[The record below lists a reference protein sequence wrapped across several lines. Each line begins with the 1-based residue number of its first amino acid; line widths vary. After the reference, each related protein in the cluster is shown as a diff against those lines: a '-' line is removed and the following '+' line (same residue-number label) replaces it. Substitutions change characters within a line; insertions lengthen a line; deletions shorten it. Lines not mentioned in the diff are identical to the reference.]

1 MDNLS
6 LNESEIIDAFRLLF
20 TPRSGDLREILNCM
34 REPEIKS
41 AFRKKAL
48 QTHPDRF
55 ASYGEEYQRRCSERF
70 IEISNAYETL
80 TKYLK
85 FKDNGV
91 HSQRRAPG
99 TNGTSARY
107 NRPRQPEYST
117 VGFRDRPRESSGQ
130 PFWKMDLP
138 RRPLR
143 FGEFLYFSG
152 MIPWAGLIRALVW
165 QRKQRPRIGEIAQ
178 RWRWLTELEVT
189 NLLSKR
195 HSGMRL
201 GELLLQ
207 HQIISPFQLSV
218 LLWQQRKIQKPI
230 GQFFVQQNVLSE
242 AQIRHFLR
250 SQLRHNRTFSPG
262 NVIYQ

>member
-6 LNESEIIDAFRLLF
+6 LNESEIFAAFRLLF
-20 TPRSGDLREILNCM
+20 TPSSGNLREVLNSM

-55 ASYGEEYQRRCSERF
+55 ASFGEEYQRRCSERF

-85 FKDNGV
+85 VKDDGV
-91 HSQRRAPG
+91 RFQRRASG
-99 TNGTSARY
+99 TNGHSTRY
-107 NRPRQPEYST
+107 NRPRQPGHSAT
-117 VGFRDRPRESSGQ
+117 NFRDHSRDSFAQ

-138 RRPLR
+138 KRHLR

-152 MIPWAGLIRALVW
+152 MIPWPSLIRALVW
-165 QRKQRPRIGEIAQ
+165 QRKQRPRLGEIAQ

-189 NLLSKR
+189 ALLKQR
-195 HSGMRL
+195 HPGVRL

-207 HQIISPFQLSV
+207 HKIISPFQLSV

-230 GQFFVQQNVLSE
+230 GQFFVQQEVLSE
-242 AQIRHFLR
+242 AEIRNLLR
-250 SQLRHNRTFSPG
+250 SQLRHNRSFSSE